1 MRRRSSTQHP
11 PRPRTTSH
19 FEPRSVEHRI
29 SVGTWHAGSLLAPL
43 PFASCYVY
51 SPRAGGYLAD
61 AARALCARVKAG
73 DALWLP
79 RYAGFVYRSSL
90 EDLRL
95 AELFAPGAVL
105 VPVPG
110 SARTGAAPWA
120 ALRLAV
126 SLSGVGFSLRLWTG
140 LLRRYSVTKSAT
152 APRAARPTVQQHYDS
167 FVVVTAIAA
176 VPRIVLI
183 DDVITKGRTMLAAAA
198 RLRSLLP
205 HSDIRGFA
213 LIRTRGSLHN
223 IEHLVE
229 PCHGVVRWAGG
240 DARREP

>member
-1 MRRRSSTQHP
+1 
-11 PRPRTTSH
+11 
-19 FEPRSVEHRI
+19 VEHRI
-29 SVGTWHAGSLLAPL
+29 SAATWRADSLLANL

-51 SPRAGGYLAD
+51 SPRASGYVAE
-61 AARALCARVKAG
+61 AARELCARVKAG

-90 EDLRL
+90 EDRRL
-95 AELFAPGAVL
+95 AELFARGAVL

-126 SLSGVGFSLRLWTG
+126 ALREVGFALRLWTG
-140 LLRRYSVTKSAT
+140 LLRRYPVTKSAT
-152 APRAARPTVQQHYDS
+152 APPAARPTVQQHYDS
-167 FVVVTAIAA
+167 LVAVPVGMPIATPA
-176 VPRIVLI
+176 PRIVLI

-198 RLRSLLP
+198 RLRSILP
-205 HSDIRGFA
+205 HADIRGLA
-213 LIRTRGSLHN
+213 LIRTQGFLSH
-223 IEHLVE
+223 IEQLAE

>member
-1 MRRRSSTQHP
+1 MEHRSSAA
-11 PRPRTTSH
+11 
-19 FEPRSVEHRI
+19 
-29 SVGTWHAGSLLAPL
+29 TWRVDSLLASL

-51 SPRAGGYLAD
+51 SPRAGGYVAE
-61 AARALCARVKAG
+61 AARELCARVKES
-73 DALWLP
+73 DSVWLP
-79 RYAGFVYRSSL
+79 RYAGYVYRSSF
-90 EDLRL
+90 EDRRL

-126 SLSGVGFSLRLWTG
+126 SLSGVGFALRLWTG

-167 FVVVTAIAA
+167 FVVVTAATA
-176 VPRIVLI
+176 VPRILLI

-198 RLRSLLP
+198 RLRSALP
-205 HSDIRGFA
+205 NADIRGFA
-213 LIRTRGSLHN
+213 LIRTQGYLHN
-223 IEHLVE
+223 LEHLVE